1 MKNILNR
8 ILTILTA
15 SAMLLATSCS
25 KTGSPVDGEEQLL
38 EVNASNLHGAWALTS
53 ANGALILEE
62 TYFYINFNRSGEK
75 FQIWDAMNSIPSS
88 YDYSEGTFKLYS
100 DPELGVY
107 IRGIDNVGE
116 EWSDLYVI
124 KELTHSSMIWIGVN
138 DPSFVQTFE
147 RIDRVPVAEM

>member
-62 TYFYINFNRSGEK
+62 TSFYINFNRSGEK

>member
-1 MKNILNR
+1 MKHIFNR
-8 ILTILTA
+8 TFIVITA
-15 SAMLLATSCS
+15 IAVALMTSCN
-25 KTGSPVDGEEQLL
+25 KPEKVAVPNL

-53 ANGALILEE
+53 VNGALILEE
-62 TYFYINFNRSGEK
+62 TSFYINFNRSGEK

>member
-1 MKNILNR
+1 MKHIFNR
-8 ILTILTA
+8 TFIVITA
-15 SAMLLATSCS
+15 IAVALMTSCNKPEKAAVS
-25 KTGSPVDGEEQLL
+25 NL

-53 ANGALILEE
+53 VNGALILEE
-62 TYFYINFNRSGEK
+62 TSFYINFNRSGEK

>member
-124 KELTHSSMIWIGVN
+124 KELTHSSMTWIGVN
-138 DPSFVQTFE
+138 DPSFVQIFE

>member
-1 MKNILNR
+1 MKHIFNR
-8 ILTILTA
+8 TFIVITA
-15 SAMLLATSCS
+15 IAVALMTSCN
-25 KTGSPVDGEEQLL
+25 KPEKEAVPNL
-38 EVNASNLHGAWALTS
+38 EVNASNLHGAWTLTS
-53 ANGALILEE
+53 VNGALILEE
-62 TYFYINFNRSGEK
+62 TSFYINFNRSGEK

-116 EWSDLYVI
+116 EWSDLYII